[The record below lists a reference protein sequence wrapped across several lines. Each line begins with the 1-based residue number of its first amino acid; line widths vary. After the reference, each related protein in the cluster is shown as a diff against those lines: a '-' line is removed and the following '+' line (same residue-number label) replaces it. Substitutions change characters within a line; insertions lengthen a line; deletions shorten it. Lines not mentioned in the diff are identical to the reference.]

1 MAWKDT
7 LLDAS
12 FRGVTFDV
20 QRTADTIERDTAH
33 YAVPHVDGEDIR
45 DLGLK
50 AHDVSLTAIVFGD
63 DYEHR
68 LKALL
73 AALSVKGPGELIHP
87 VFGSLPNMQFMGGHV
102 THDAENVDACQI
114 EMRFKRATPSNPFFV
129 ERQAGQA
136 ADAAAHIAN
145 GAQQAGLSMFE
156 KALGA
161 LKLAKA
167 GLRRLNALRSLL
179 SDTLGPIKALVAGF
193 RSTALDYLTFPG
205 AFASDLIGLVSSI
218 GDFRSFDRGLIM
230 ADWTDVRHQMHAI
243 VKLPAAVAS
252 GQSVAVS
259 GPTTIALVHPNGRA
273 AGAAPI
279 GSRPAPSNGHTG
291 VSPVP
296 SVPPA
301 SPFDPAAPYMPK
313 HPRAV
318 AAVEVDVKLVTS
330 IVATVVANVTTN
342 IAVTILVREAE
353 KPTLAPHHV
362 EQIANDTRILIQ
374 IAIDAVREAAP
385 IEHARAVI
393 EPLKDTALA
402 VQQLAIQVIDVLPPI
417 VTRSVDVPT
426 NLTLLAHRWYGDYRR
441 AAELL
446 RLNPHIRNP
455 NFIARAEVLHGFAQ

>member
-68 LKALL
+68 LRALL

-136 ADAAAHIAN
+136 ADAAAHVAN
-145 GAQQAGLSMFE
+145 GAQQAGLSMFT
-156 KALGA
+156 KALDA

-205 AFASDLIGLVSSI
+205 AFASDLVGLISGM

-252 GQSVAVS
+252 GQSAATS
-259 GPTTIALVHPNGRA
+259 GPTAIPLVHPNGRQVTTA
-273 AGAAPI
+273 ADA
-279 GSRPAPSNGHTG
+279 SRPMSNPQPPPQHG
-291 VSPVP
+291 
-296 SVPPA
+296 SVPPVV
-301 SPFDPAAPYMPK
+301 DPAAPYAPK
-313 HPRAV
+313 HAHTV
-318 AAVEVDVKLVTS
+318 AAVEGDVKLVTA
-330 IVATVVANVTTN
+330 IVATVVATVTAS
-342 IAVTILVREAE
+342 IAATLLAREAD
-353 KPTLAPHHV
+353 KPTLTPHQI
-362 EQIANDTRILIQ
+362 EQIANETRVLIQ
-374 IAIDAVREAAP
+374 IAIDAARAAVP
-385 IEHARAVI
+385 IEHARPVI
-393 EPLKDTALA
+393 EPLKDVALA
-402 VQQLAIQVIDVLPPI
+402 VQQLAVQVIDVLPPI
-417 VTRSVDVPT
+417 MTRTVDAPS
-426 NLTLLAHRWYGDYRR
+426 NLTLLAHRWYGDHTRSD
-441 AAELL
+441 ELL
-446 RLNPHIRNP
+446 RLNPQIRNP
-455 NFIARAEVLHGFAQ
+455 NFIARGEVLRGFAQ